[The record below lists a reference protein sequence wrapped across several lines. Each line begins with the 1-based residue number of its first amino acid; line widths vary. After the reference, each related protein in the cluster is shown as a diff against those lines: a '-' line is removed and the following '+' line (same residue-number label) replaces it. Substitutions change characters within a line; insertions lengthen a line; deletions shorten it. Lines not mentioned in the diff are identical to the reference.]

1 MCYEEQVL
9 DYWSKIVLDQRE
21 FREKL
26 LKAGNGTLFPRCRHS
41 YCSEQALREKSG
53 LQEDC
58 MRARPGLC
66 NRSESFSEKLLRRV
80 SDLPESL
87 RSVWSV
93 LLISSANE
101 EEVRHKQQPT
111 RDEETVPQ
119 ERLVKVNPWFWS
131 DTE

>member
-58 MRARPGLC
+58 MRRARPGLC

-87 RSVWSV
+87 RSVWSE
-93 LLISSANE
+93 LLISPANE
-101 EEVRHKQQPT
+101 EARHEQQPI
-111 RDEETVPQ
+111 RDKETVPE
-119 ERLVKVNPWFWS
+119 ERTSGQNKPLVLV
-131 DTE
+131 

>member
-1 MCYEEQVL
+1 MEQ
-9 DYWSKIVLDQRE
+9 DCFRPERIQRKA
-21 FREKL
+21 FKSRKWNALSL
-26 LKAGNGTLFPRCRHS
+26 LLLPSRHS
-41 YCSEQALREKSG
+41 FYSEQALREKSG

-87 RSVWSV
+87 RTVWSE

-101 EEVRHKQQPT
+101 EVRHEQQPI
-111 RDEETVPQ
+111 RDKETVPE
-119 ERLVKVNPWFWS
+119 ERTSGQNKPLVLV
-131 DTE
+131 

>member
-1 MCYEEQVL
+1 MFQEQVL

-26 LKAGNGTLFPRCRHS
+26 LKAGNGTLFPDTVS
-41 YCSEQALREKSG
+41 ILNKLSEREKWIARG
-53 LQEDC
+53 LHE
-58 MRARPGLC
+58 
-66 NRSESFSEKLLRRV
+66 SETWTLQSVGIVSEKLLRRV

-101 EEVRHKQQPT
+101 EEARHKQQPI
-111 RDEETVPQ
+111 RDKETVPQ
-119 ERLVKVNPWFWS
+119 ERTSGQNKPLVLV
-131 DTE
+131 